1 MIPAM
6 PAFSSIYNYGDL
18 WTVKKIIRLHGG
30 KIIGYGY
37 GKVVTYQVIMPKYFQ
52 SQSEADTGMALSVK
66 KQKVYLEETVSTA
79 EGKSRTDKKESKSC
93 ILLVMARQK
102 V

>member
-1 MIPAM
+1 MD
-6 PAFSSIYNYGDL
+6 G
-18 WTVKKIIRLHGG
+18 KKIIRLHGG

-79 EGKSRTDKKESKSC
+79 EGKSRTDKKRVNLVFCWLWQTKS
-93 ILLVMARQK
+93 IVII
-102 V
+102 

>member
-1 MIPAM
+1 
-6 PAFSSIYNYGDL
+6 
-18 WTVKKIIRLHGG
+18 
-30 KIIGYGY
+30 
-37 GKVVTYQVIMPKYFQ
+37 MPKYFQ

-79 EGKSRTDKKESKSC
+79 EGKSRTDKKRVN
-93 ILLVMARQK
+93 LVFCWLWQTK